1 MNFKTAIIWL
11 GRFYRLL
18 EKIKLE
24 NKFQLDSFID
34 NNYPWVISKIQTY
47 ANNGKIAVCG
57 TNGKKTTLDL
67 INQILEKDNKTFITN
82 VTKDSVIYPVLTSI
96 ILDLSKTFSVFND
109 DIKKDYYLMAMDCFE
124 MPLYFN
130 TMKFD
135 YLLLHNAF
143 TDQKNY
149 YSLEEKRKK
158 IQESIVLNSK
168 LNLIIN
174 ADDPVFYEIDEI
186 KNDTTFNKKRNKIY
200 YGFENIEYAIDDD
213 ELIQNND
220 LIRCPKCSCV
230 LDYKKRFYSHLGQ
243 YDCECGFK
251 RPKLDISADVKIFS
265 DYSFLNVYYDDNK
278 FVFKVPLGGLYNAY
292 NALGA
297 ISLALVLGINRKTIT
312 EAFENYRPIRARDE
326 ILKYENKKIKIKTIV
341 NPTSLS
347 ESIRELYGAK
357 NKKVVFCLNDEIEDG
372 VDTSWIWDSNFNSL
386 KGFENKIYITSNR
399 FDDMALRLKYA
410 NINPCLLVM
419 DGSIKSA
426 VKTCLYELEEKEEM
440 IIFATPSCINEIYNI
455 FNHYQ
460 SKILH

>member
-1 MNFKTAIIWL
+1 MDFKTAIIWL
-11 GRFYRLL
+11 GRAYRLL
-18 EKIKLE
+18 EKIKAQD
-24 NKFQLDSFID
+24 KFQLDAFID
-34 NNYPWVISKIQTY
+34 NNYPWLVSKLQMY
-47 ANNGKIAVCG
+47 ANFAKVAICA

-67 INQILEKDNKTFITN
+67 INQILIKDNKTAISN
-82 VTKDSVIYPVLTSI
+82 VSKEAKIYPVLTSI

-109 DIKKDYYLMAMDCFE
+109 DIKKDYYLMAMNCFE
-124 MPLYFN
+124 LPLYFN

-135 YLLLHNAF
+135 YLLLNNLF
-143 TDQKNY
+143 VDQKDC
-149 YSLEEKRKK
+149 YSLEEKKKK
-158 IQESIVLNSK
+158 IQEAIVLNSK
-168 LNLIIN
+168 LDLIIN
-174 ADDPVFYEIDEI
+174 ADEPLFYEIDEI
-186 KNDTTFNKKRNKIY
+186 KDDTAFNKKRNKIY
-200 YGFENIEYAIDDD
+200 YGFNNVEFAYEDENSA
-213 ELIQNND
+213 QKND
-220 LIRCPKCSCV
+220 ITRCPKCSCV

-297 ISLALVLGINRKTIT
+297 ISLALVLGVNRKTIT
-312 EAFENYRPIRARDE
+312 SAFEDYRPLKARDE
-326 ILKYENKKIKIKTIV
+326 IIRCENKNIKIKTIT
-341 NPTSLS
+341 NPTSLT
-347 ESIRELYGAK
+347 EAIRELYGVK
-357 NKKVVFCLNDEIEDG
+357 NKKIVFCLNDDILDG
-372 VDTSWIWDSNFNSL
+372 VDTSWIWDSNFNAF
-386 KGFENKIYITSNR
+386 KYFENKIYITSNR

>member
-1 MNFKTAIIWL
+1 
-11 GRFYRLL
+11 
-18 EKIKLE
+18 
-24 NKFQLDSFID
+24 
-34 NNYPWVISKIQTY
+34 
-47 ANNGKIAVCG
+47 
-57 TNGKKTTLDL
+57 
-67 INQILEKDNKTFITN
+67 
-82 VTKDSVIYPVLTSI
+82 
-96 ILDLSKTFSVFND
+96 
-109 DIKKDYYLMAMDCFE
+109 MAMDCFE

-265 DYSFLNVYYDDNK
+265 DYSFLSVYHNDNK
-278 FVFKVPLGGLYNAY
+278 LVFKLPFGGLYNAY

-372 VDTSWIWDSNFNSL
+372 EDTSWIWDSNFNSL
-386 KGFENKIYITSNR
+386 KGFENKIYSTSNR

-410 NINPCLLVM
+410 GVNPCLLIM
-419 DGSIKSA
+419 DGSVKSA
-426 VKTCLYELEEKEEM
+426 VRTCLYELEEKEEL
-440 IIFATPSCINEIYNI
+440 IIFVVPSEIKEVYSVVN
-455 FNHYQ
+455 
-460 SKILH
+460 KC

>member
-96 ILDLSKTFSVFND
+96 ILDLSKTFSIFSGE
-109 DIKKDYYLMAMDCFE
+109 IKKDYYSMAMDCFE

-200 YGFENIEYAIDDD
+200 YGFENVEYAIDDD

-265 DYSFLNVYYDDNK
+265 DYSFLSVYHNDNK
-278 FVFKVPLGGLYNAY
+278 LVFKLPFGGLYNAY

-372 VDTSWIWDSNFNSL
+372 EDTSWIWDSNFNSL

-410 NINPCLLVM
+410 GVNPCLLIM
-419 DGSIKSA
+419 DGSVKSA
-426 VKTCLYELEEKEEM
+426 VRTCLYELEEKEEL
-440 IIFATPSCINEIYNI
+440 IIFVVPSEIKEVYSVLN
-455 FNHYQ
+455 
-460 SKILH
+460 KC